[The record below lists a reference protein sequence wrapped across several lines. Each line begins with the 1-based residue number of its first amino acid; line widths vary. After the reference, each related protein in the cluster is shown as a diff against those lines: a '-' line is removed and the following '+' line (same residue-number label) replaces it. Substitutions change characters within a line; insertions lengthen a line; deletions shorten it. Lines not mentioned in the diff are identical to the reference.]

1 MSECCAQTSHQTG
14 IPDSG
19 PTSFKVP
26 SATRDVEDSL
36 SACRNAVLLSDETM
50 KDIAAL
56 NGVILFEEN
65 KVLSIGGGG
74 PHCMTCPILR
84 D

>member
-1 MSECCAQTSHQTG
+1 M
-14 IPDSG
+14 PDSG

-50 KDIAAL
+50 KDVAAL
-56 NGVILFEEN
+56 NRVILYEED
-65 KVLSIGGGG
+65 KAFSMGETVARMLEFYRKYV
-74 PHCMTCPILR
+74 PF
-84 D
+84 